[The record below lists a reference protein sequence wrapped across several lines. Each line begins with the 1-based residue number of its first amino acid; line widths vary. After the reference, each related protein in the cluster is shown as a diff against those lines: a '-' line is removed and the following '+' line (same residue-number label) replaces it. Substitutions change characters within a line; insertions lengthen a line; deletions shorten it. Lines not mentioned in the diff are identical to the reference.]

1 MTDRGSVIPS
11 LRSGQALS
19 REDGEGPQTSPDE
32 ILRRP
37 PAAQDDKSRE
47 GLIFEH
53 SRRGRRGYHLPA
65 LDVPVESDA
74 VPPSLLRSE
83 IADEAEVSEV
93 EVIRHFTRLSKL
105 NVSIDAGLYPL
116 GSCTMK
122 HNPRINEELA
132 RTPGFALSHP
142 MQPDHQVQGNL
153 ELIWQLEQALKEI
166 LGLPRVTMQPVAGA
180 HGELTGILMI
190 YKALAASGNARKYI
204 LIPDSAHGTN
214 AASAAFAGYEIREL
228 KSSPRGTL
236 DPQTLAEA
244 VTEDVAALMITVP
257 NTLGVFES
265 DIRKFADILHE
276 KGAYLYCDG
285 ANLNSFVGV
294 ARPGDMGIDVIH
306 SNLHKTFSTPHGGG
320 GPGAGPVGVSEKL
333 VPFLPSPT
341 VERANDGTFYL
352 DFGHPD
358 SIGRMRAFHG
368 NFGVLVRALV
378 YIRSMGPQGLR
389 RIAQLAVLNAN
400 YIRARLKRTYHLP
413 YDAPTL
419 HEVVFTDKLQT
430 AHDVHTL
437 DIAKRLMDYG
447 FHPPTIYF
455 PLIVSG
461 ALMIEPTESEPKE
474 ELDAFCDAMIAI
486 ARECEERPELVRSA
500 PHTTPVRRLDEA
512 RAARNPILR
521 WKR

>member
-1 MTDRGSVIPS
+1 MTTLEVEK
-11 LRSGQALS
+11 A
-19 REDGEGPQTSPDE
+19 TAA
-32 ILRRP
+32 P
-37 PAAQDDKSRE
+37 PKE

-53 SRRGRRGYHLPA
+53 SRRGRRGYRLPP
-65 LDVPVESDA
+65 LDVPEEHDLPA
-74 VPPSLLRSE
+74 SLLRGPLE
-83 IADEAEVSEV
+83 GEVEVSEV
-93 EVIRHFTRLSKL
+93 GVNRHFTRLSKL
-105 NVSIDAGLYPL
+105 NLSIDAGLYPL

-122 HNPRINEELA
+122 HNPRLNEEIA

-142 MQPDHQVQGNL
+142 LQPDHQVQGNL
-153 ELIWQLEQALKEI
+153 EVIWQLEQALKEI
-166 LGLPRVTMQPVAGA
+166 FGLPRVTMQPVAGA

-190 YKALAASGNARKYI
+190 HKALAASGNARKYI

-214 AASAAFAGYEIREL
+214 PASAAFAGYQIREL
-228 KSSPRGTL
+228 KSNARGTL

-265 DIRKFADILHE
+265 DIKSFAEILHD

-285 ANLNSFVGV
+285 ANLNSFVGI

-320 GPGAGPVGVSEKL
+320 GPGAGPVGVSSKL
-333 VPFLPSPT
+333 VPFLPTPT
-341 VERANDGTFYL
+341 VERRDDGKFYL
-352 DFGHPD
+352 DHSHPQ
-358 SIGRMRAFHG
+358 SIGRMRAFNG
-368 NFGVLVRALV
+368 NFNVLVRALT

-400 YIRARLKRTYHLP
+400 YIRARLKGTYHLP

-419 HEVVFTDKLQT
+419 HEVVFSDKNQT
-430 AHDVHTL
+430 SKDVHTL

-474 ELDAFCDAMIAI
+474 ELDAFCEAMLAI
-486 ARECEERPELVRSA
+486 ARECAERPELVRSA

-512 RAARNPILR
+512 RAARQPVLR
-521 WKR
+521 WKK

>member
-1 MTDRGSVIPS
+1 MNK
-11 LRSGQALS
+11 
-19 REDGEGPQTSPDE
+19 GPV
-32 ILRRP
+32 
-37 PAAQDDKSRE
+37 

-53 SRRGRRGYHLPA
+53 SKKGRRGYKLPD
-65 LDVPVESDA
+65 LDVPESA
-74 VPPSLLRSE
+74 ELPASLMRDT
-83 IADEAEVSEV
+83 IDEEVEVSEV
-93 EVIRHFTRLSKL
+93 DVIRHFTRLSKL

-122 HNPRINEELA
+122 HNPRLNEELA

-142 MQPDHQVQGNL
+142 LQPEHQVQGNL
-153 ELIWQLEQALKEI
+153 ELLWHLEQTLKEI
-166 LGLPRVTMQPVAGA
+166 FGMPRVTLQPVAGA
-180 HGELTGILMI
+180 HGELTGILMVH
-190 YKALAASGNARKYI
+190 KALAKSGNARKYI

-214 AASAAFAGYEIREL
+214 PASAAFAGYEIKEL
-228 KSSPRGTL
+228 KSNSRGTL
-236 DPQTLAEA
+236 DPSTLAEA

-265 DIRKFADILHE
+265 EIKTFAKILHD

-285 ANLNSFVGV
+285 ANLNSFVGI

-333 VPFLPSPT
+333 VAFLPTPT
-341 VERANDGTFYL
+341 IEKRDDGTFYL
-352 DFGHPD
+352 DHNHPD
-358 SIGRMRAFHG
+358 SIGRVRAFNG
-368 NFGVLVRALV
+368 NFCVLVRALT
-378 YIRSMGPQGLR
+378 YMRSMGPDGLR
-389 RIAQLAVLNAN
+389 RIAQIAVLNAN
-400 YIRARLKRTYHLP
+400 YIRARLKGTYNLP
-413 YDAPTL
+413 YDSPTL
-419 HEVVFTDKLQT
+419 HEVVFNDKRQQE
-430 AHDVHTL
+430 HHVSTL

-486 ARECEERPELVRSA
+486 AKEAEERPELVRSA

-512 RAARNPILR
+512 RAARQPVLR
-521 WKR
+521 WRR

>member
-1 MTDRGSVIPS
+1 MTTTAETEPATSS
-11 LRSGQALS
+11 L
-19 REDGEGPQTSPDE
+19 PQG
-32 ILRRP
+32 
-37 PAAQDDKSRE
+37 ANRE

-53 SRRGRRGYHLPA
+53 SKRGRRGYHLPA
-65 LDVPVESDA
+65 LDVPEQRD
-74 VPPSLLRSE
+74 LLPRGLMREE
-83 IADEAEVSEV
+83 IADEVEVSEV
-93 EVIRHFTRLSKL
+93 DVIRHFTRLSKL

-122 HNPRINEELA
+122 HNPRLNEELA

-142 MQPDHQVQGNL
+142 LQPDHQVQGNL
-153 ELIWQLEQALKEI
+153 ELLWNLEQTLKQI
-166 LGLPRVTMQPVAGA
+166 LGMRRVTLQPVAGA
-180 HGELTGILMI
+180 HGELTGILLI
-190 YKALAASGNARKYI
+190 HKALAKSGNARKYI

-214 AASAAFAGYEIREL
+214 PASAAFAGYEVKEL
-228 KSSPRGTL
+228 KSNNRGTVDL
-236 DPQTLAEA
+236 HVLEEN
-244 VTEDVAALMITVP
+244 VNEDVAALMVTVP
-257 NTLGVFES
+257 NTLGVFETE
-265 DIRKFADILHE
+265 IKRMAEILHR

-285 ANLNSFVGV
+285 ANLNAFVGI

-333 VPFLPSPT
+333 VPFLPTPT
-341 VERANDGTFYL
+341 VERREDGSYYL
-352 DFGHPD
+352 EYNHPD
-358 SIGRMRAFHG
+358 SIGRMRAFNG
-368 NFGVLVRALV
+368 NFGVLVRALA
-378 YIRSMGPQGLR
+378 YMRSMGPDGLR
-389 RIAQLAVLNAN
+389 RIAQIAVLNAN

-413 YDAPTL
+413 YDAPSL
-419 HEVVFTDKLQT
+419 HEVVFSDKNQV

-474 ELDAFCDAMIAI
+474 ELDAFCEAMIAI

-512 RAARNPILR
+512 RAARQPILR
-521 WKR
+521 WRKA

>member
-1 MTDRGSVIPS
+1 MTTTADPEI
-11 LRSGQALS
+11 AE
-19 REDGEGPQTSPDE
+19 RE
-32 ILRRP
+32 
-37 PAAQDDKSRE
+37 AAQKSATE
-47 GLIFEH
+47 PLIFER
-53 SRRGRRGYHLPA
+53 SKRGRRGYQLPA
-65 LDVPVESDA
+65 LDVPEQA
-74 VPPSLLRSE
+74 ALPPSLLRSE

-93 EVIRHFTRLSKL
+93 DVIRHFTRLSKL

-122 HNPRINEELA
+122 HNPRINEEIA
-132 RTPGFALSHP
+132 RTPGFAHSHP
-142 MQPDHQVQGNL
+142 LQPEHQVQGNL
-153 ELIWQLEQALKEI
+153 ELLWTLEQTLKEI
-166 LGLPRVTMQPVAGA
+166 FGLPRVSLQPVAGA

-190 YKALAASGNARKYI
+190 HKALAKSGNARKYI

-214 AASAAFAGYEIREL
+214 PASAAFAGYQVKEL
-228 KSSPRGTL
+228 KSNNRGTVDL
-236 DPQTLAEA
+236 STLEA
-244 VTEDVAALMITVP
+244 AVNEDCAALMITVP

-265 DIRKFADILHE
+265 EIRKMADVLHA

-285 ANLNSFVGV
+285 ANLNSFVGI

-333 VPFLPSPT
+333 VPFLPTPT
-341 VERANDGTFYL
+341 VEKRDDGAFYL
-352 DFGHPD
+352 DFAHPD

-368 NFGVLVRALV
+368 NFNVLVRALT
-378 YIRSMGPQGLR
+378 YMRSMGPTGLR

-400 YIRARLKRTYHLP
+400 YIRARLRPHYHLP
-413 YDAPTL
+413 YDAPSL
-419 HEVVFTDKLQT
+419 HEVVFSDKLQT
-430 AHDVHTL
+430 PKDVHTL

-486 ARECEERPELVRSA
+486 ARETQERPELVRSA

-512 RAARNPILR
+512 RAARQPILR
-521 WKR
+521 WKP

>member
-1 MTDRGSVIPS
+1 MTTVLEPQEKAPAGSGAPHN
-11 LRSGQALS
+11 
-19 REDGEGPQTSPDE
+19 
-32 ILRRP
+32 
-37 PAAQDDKSRE
+37 RE

-53 SRRGRRGYHLPA
+53 SRPGRRGYRLPA
-65 LDVPVESDA
+65 LDVPEKDLDA
-74 VPPSLLRSE
+74 LLPAAIRR
-83 IADEAEVSEV
+83 DEVAGEVEVSEFD
-93 EVIRHFTRLSKL
+93 VIRHFTRLSKL

-122 HNPRINEELA
+122 YNPRINEETA
-132 RTPGFALSHP
+132 RIPGFTLSHP
-142 MQPDHQVQGNL
+142 LQPDHQVQGNL
-153 ELIWQLEQALKEI
+153 ELLWHLEQTLKEI
-166 LGLPRVTMQPVAGA
+166 FGMPRVTLQPVAGA
-180 HGELTGILMI
+180 HGELTGILMVH
-190 YKALAASGNARKYI
+190 KALAKSGNARKYI

-214 AASAAFAGYEIREL
+214 PASAAFAGYEIREL
-228 KSSPRGTL
+228 KSNARGTL
-236 DPQTLAEA
+236 DVATLAEA

-265 DIRKFADILHE
+265 EIKTFANILHE

-285 ANLNSFVGV
+285 ANLNSFLGI

-333 VPFLPSPT
+333 VPFLPTPT
-341 VERANDGTFYL
+341 VERREDGTFYL
-352 DFGHPD
+352 EHGHPD

-368 NFGVLVRALV
+368 NFGVLVRALT
-378 YIRSMGPQGLR
+378 YMRSLGPEGMR
-389 RIAQLAVLNAN
+389 RIAEIAVLNAN
-400 YIRARLKRTYHLP
+400 YIRARLRGTYHLP
-413 YDAPTL
+413 YDAPSL
-419 HEVVFTDKLQT
+419 HEVVFNDKIQT
-430 AHDVHTL
+430 AHGVHTL

-486 ARECEERPELVRSA
+486 ARECEERPELVRTA

-512 RAARNPILR
+512 RAARQPVLR
-521 WKR
+521 WK

>member
-1 MTDRGSVIPS
+1 MSSLHDDVIPS
-11 LRSGQALS
+11 VS
-19 REDGEGPQTSPDE
+19 EGPGGAGGAQNGAQSAAHPHSSLATLGMTS
-32 ILRRP
+32 
-37 PAAQDDKSRE
+37 
-47 GLIFEH
+47 LIFEH
-53 SRRGRRGYHLPA
+53 SRPGRRGYKLPP
-65 LDVPVESDA
+65 LDVPEEHDLPA
-74 VPPSLLRSE
+74 SLLRGAIE
-83 IADEAEVSEV
+83 GEVEVSEV
-93 EVIRHFTRLSKL
+93 GVNRHFTRLSKL

-122 HNPRINEELA
+122 HNPRLNEEIA

-142 MQPDHQVQGNL
+142 LQPDHQVQGNL
-153 ELIWQLEQALKEI
+153 EVIWQLEQALKEI
-166 LGLPRVTMQPVAGA
+166 LGLPRVSMQPVAGA

-190 YKALAASGNARKYI
+190 HKALASSGNARKFI

-214 AASAAFAGYEIREL
+214 PASAAFAGYQIKEL
-228 KSSPRGTL
+228 KSNARGTV

-257 NTLGVFES
+257 NTLGVFENE
-265 DIRKFADILHE
+265 IKTFAEIMHN

-285 ANLNSFVGV
+285 ANLNSFVGI

-320 GPGAGPVGVSEKL
+320 GPGAGPVGVSSKL
-333 VPFLPSPT
+333 VPFLPTPT
-341 VERANDGTFYL
+341 VERRDDGTFYL
-352 DFGHPD
+352 DHGHPQ
-358 SIGRMRAFHG
+358 SIGRMRAFNG
-368 NFGVLVRALV
+368 NFNVLVRALT

-400 YIRARLKRTYHLP
+400 YIRARLKGAYHLP
-413 YDAPTL
+413 YDTPTL
-419 HEVVFTDKLQT
+419 HEVVFSDKNQT
-430 AHDVHTL
+430 AKDVHTL

-474 ELDAFCDAMIAI
+474 ELDAFCEAMLAI

-512 RAARNPILR
+512 RAARQPVLR
-521 WKR
+521 WRKK

>member
-1 MTDRGSVIPS
+1 MTTTLDPV
-11 LRSGQALS
+11 
-19 REDGEGPQTSPDE
+19 ETTTTKK
-32 ILRRP
+32 
-37 PAAQDDKSRE
+37 PAAQEKNRQ

-53 SRRGRRGYHLPA
+53 SRTGRRGYQLPA
-65 LDVPVESDA
+65 LDVPEQ
-74 VPPSLLRSE
+74 SL
-83 IADEAEVSEV
+83 DEVLPKALQRGLIDEETEVSEV
-93 EVIRHFTRLSKL
+93 DVIRHFTRLSKL

-122 HNPRINEELA
+122 HNPRINEEIA

-142 MQPDHQVQGNL
+142 LQPAHQVQGNL
-153 ELIWQLEQALKEI
+153 ELLWHLEQTLKEI
-166 LGLPRVTMQPVAGA
+166 FGMPRVSLQPVAGA
-180 HGELTGILMI
+180 HGELTGILMVH
-190 YKALAASGNARKYI
+190 KALAKSGNARKYI

-214 AASAAFAGYEIREL
+214 PASAAFAGYQIKEL
-228 KSSPRGTL
+228 KSNSRGTV
-236 DPQTLAEA
+236 DVDALAAA

-265 DIRKFADILHE
+265 DITRFAEILHA

-285 ANLNSFVGV
+285 ANLNSFVGI

-320 GPGAGPVGVSEKL
+320 GPGAGPVGVSESL
-333 VPFLPSPT
+333 VPFLPTPT
-341 VERANDGTFYL
+341 VERAEDGSFYL
-352 DFGHPD
+352 DHDHPD
-358 SIGRMRAFHG
+358 SIGRMRAFNG
-368 NFGVLVRALV
+368 NFNVLVRALT
-378 YIRSMGPQGLR
+378 YMRSMGPQGLR

-400 YIRARLKRTYHLP
+400 YIRARLKGAYHLP
-413 YDAPTL
+413 YDAPSL
-419 HEVVFTDKLQT
+419 HEVVFSDKNQLPYE
-430 AHDVHTL
+430 VHTL

-455 PLIVSG
+455 PLIVAG

-474 ELDAFCDAMIAI
+474 ELDAFCEAMLAI
-486 ARECEERPELVRSA
+486 AREAEERPELVRTA

-512 RAARNPILR
+512 RAARTPVLR